1 MKKRLIIAVSLF
13 LVFVVSAVV
22 HTPAQVIYYFKDRL
36 PRNLQISQVSG
47 SIWHGKAMN
56 VQWQQLQPQSPT
68 IDLGGVVWN
77 INWTTL
83 LSGKLS
89 IDTRFGQ
96 NSALQISGKGRFEL
110 SQTDIKI
117 SSMMV
122 RFPVESVAPYIPSP
136 VPFSIQGQGSVNVKD
151 ILLKG
156 ERCIDGD
163 GVVQWDQ
170 GMVNVF
176 SQSIDLGLVK
186 STFSCQDG
194 KITLQANQSS
204 GMFRSQVSGALLVN
218 HRADISGYVAPLED
232 VPPMLSEQLK
242 RLPEAENG
250 QGYLV
255 KYQGRW

>member
-1 MKKRLIIAVSLF
+1 MKKNLLIAVVLF

-22 HTPAQVIYYFKDRL
+22 HTPAQVIYYFKDKL
-36 PRNLQISQVSG
+36 PRNLQISQVTG

-56 VQWQQLQPQSPT
+56 VQWQQQPQT
-68 IDLGGVVWN
+68 IDLGSVAWN
-77 INWTTL
+77 INWTAL

-96 NSALQISGKGRFEL
+96 NSAMQLSGKGQLEF
-110 SQTDIKI
+110 SGSDITI

-122 RFPVESVAPYIPSP
+122 RFPVESIAPFIPSP
-136 VPFSIQGQGSVNVKD
+136 VPFTIQGLGSVNLKN
-151 ILLKG
+151 IQLKG

-163 GVVQWDQ
+163 GVLQWDL

-186 STFSCQDG
+186 STFVCQNG
-194 KITLQANQSS
+194 KISVQANQSS
-204 GMFRSQVSGALLVN
+204 EMFHSQVMGALYVN
-218 HRADISGYVAPLED
+218 HQADISGSVRPLEG
-232 VPPMLSEQLK
+232 VSPMLSEQLK
-242 RLPEAENG
+242 KLPEAENG
-250 QGYLV
+250 QGYVV